1 MRRLWLRWVGL
12 LVFVVVLGTAFFT
25 LGEWQLRRL
34 DERRAGNDIIAA
46 HEEQPSRPYGEVFNH
61 PITDADQWQ
70 RVTVTGTFDAAHQLQ
85 VRYRSN
91 AGRVGSE
98 VLTPLRTTSGEILLV
113 SRGFLVRQGM
123 AEAPPS
129 ALPPPPAGEATV
141 TGYVRRNENGN
152 AAAVTPAEG
161 AVRLVNSESIA
172 AWLGTPVLNGYV
184 TALTVTPAQSGDL
197 LPIQPPDLNEG
208 PHFWYSV
215 QWFMFLAMAVV
226 GLFWFIRSDIV
237 KLRQQRVKEAVDGS
251 PVEG

>member
-1 MRRLWLRWVGL
+1 MRQLWLRWLGL
-12 LVFVVVLGTAFFT
+12 LVFVAVLGTAFVN

-34 DERRAGNDIIAA
+34 DERRAGNDVIVG
-46 HEEQPSRPYGEVFNH
+46 HEGQAPRPYGEVFTR

-98 VLTPLRTTSGEILLV
+98 VLTPLKTTAGETLLI

-123 AEAPPS
+123 AEPPPSAMPAPPS
-129 ALPPPPAGEATV
+129 GSVTV
-141 TGYVRRNENGN
+141 VGYVRRNENGN
-152 AAAVTPAEG
+152 VAALAPAEG
-161 AVRLVNSESIA
+161 AVRLINSTSIE

-184 TALTVTPAQSGDL
+184 AATSVEPAQSGEL
-197 LPIQPPDLNEG
+197 LPIQPPDISEG

-215 QWFMFLAMAVV
+215 QWFMFCAMAVT
-226 GLFWFIRSDIV
+226 GLFWFIRGDII
-237 KLRQQRVKEAVDGS
+237 KLRAERKKEAEDGS
-251 PVEG
+251 RAEG